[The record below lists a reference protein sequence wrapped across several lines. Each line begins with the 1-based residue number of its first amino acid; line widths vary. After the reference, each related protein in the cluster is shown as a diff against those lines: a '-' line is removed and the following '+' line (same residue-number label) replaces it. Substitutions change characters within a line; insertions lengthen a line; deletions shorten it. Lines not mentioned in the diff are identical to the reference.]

1 MRRSLVVRG
10 GYVVCVCMCVMVS
23 ACLFVLRDELRWERE
38 ALDRSYAML
47 MDHEV
52 AAADLQIEA
61 LDTLLLGQLRAWRNW
76 RNPYERLLRGTI
88 KIEQG
93 EYAQSIR
100 YLEESR
106 DICAKH
112 GFDAM
117 ICKALN
123 AEVLFRQANASM
135 FSRQKRAR
143 NMAMKYYEQ
152 GLLIHPDDAFAK
164 KSLDWLKV
172 LQENAEEGEDKGNKN
187 EPSRGDNTFEKQT
200 QPGQGGGTMRKGY

>member
-1 MRRSLVVRG
+1 MRKLLMMRG
-10 GYVVCVCMCVMVS
+10 GYIVCVCMCVVAS

-52 AAADLQIEA
+52 AAADLQITA
-61 LDTLLLGQLRAWRNW
+61 LDTLLLGQLRVWRNW
-76 RNPYERLLRGTI
+76 RNPYERMLRGTI

-93 EYAQSIR
+93 EYAQAIR

-106 DICAKH
+106 NTCAKQE
-112 GFDAM
+112 FDGM
-117 ICKALN
+117 ICNSLS
-123 AEVLFRQANASM
+123 AETLFRQANASM
-135 FSRQKRAR
+135 FSRQRRAR

-152 GLLIHPDDAFAK
+152 GLLIRPDDAFAK

-172 LQENAEEGEDKGNKN
+172 LQENAEEGEGKGNKN
-187 EPSRGDNTFEKQT
+187 EPGRGNNTFEKQT
-200 QPGQGGGTMRKGY
+200 QPGHGDGAMRKGY